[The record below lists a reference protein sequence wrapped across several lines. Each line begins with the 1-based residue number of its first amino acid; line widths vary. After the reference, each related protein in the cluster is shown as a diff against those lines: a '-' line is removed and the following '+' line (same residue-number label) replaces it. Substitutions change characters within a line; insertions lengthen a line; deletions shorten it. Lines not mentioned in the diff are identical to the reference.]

1 MRKTIA
7 AVLVAAL
14 LWFVM
19 FSPWTAPHINFWY
32 TMTCSALTLTT
43 LSTIWCREWLK
54 DLRFSPRAVAAG
66 LSIAFVL
73 WWVFWTGD
81 KVSQWMFGFARGQV
95 DMIYSMKGSTPPA
108 VIAVL
113 LLLVIGPAE
122 EIFWRGFIQRRM
134 MARWGANAGLVAAT
148 ACYTLVHL
156 PSLNFLLIVAAGV
169 VAAAGASSIDSSRKA
184 SRPSSSPMPYGTPAP
199 SFSSPSDRTQKG
211 ERPTVLPLIFS
222 CEKELTV
229 MR

>member
-32 TMTCSALTLTT
+32 TMTCAALTITT
-43 LSTIWCREWLK
+43 LSTIWCREWL
-54 DLRFSPRAVAAG
+54 
-66 LSIAFVL
+66 
-73 WWVFWTGD
+73 
-81 KVSQWMFGFARGQV
+81 
-95 DMIYSMKGSTPPA
+95 IYSMKGGTPPA
-108 VIAVL
+108 VIALL

-134 MARWGANAGLVAAT
+134 MARWGANAGLIAAT

-156 PSLNFLLIVAAGV
+156 PSLNFMLIVAAGV
-169 VAAAGASSIDSSRKA
+169 VGGCWGLIYRFFPRSLTALIISHAVWDACA
-184 SRPSSSPMPYGTPAP
+184 
-199 SFSSPSDRTQKG
+199 F
-211 ERPTVLPLIFS
+211 VLFPF
-222 CEKELTV
+222 
-229 MR
+229 

>member
-7 AVLVAAL
+7 AVLIAAL

-43 LSTIWCREWLK
+43 LSTVWCREWLK

-81 KVSQWMFGFARGQV
+81 KVSQWMFDFARGQV
-95 DMIYSMKGSTPPA
+95 DMIYSMKGRTPPA
-108 VIAVL
+108 VIGVL

-156 PSLNFLLIVAAGV
+156 PSLNFMLIVAAGV
-169 VAAAGASSIDSSRKA
+169 VGGCWGLIYRFFPQA

-199 SFSSPSDRTQKG
+199 SSSSPSDRTQKG
-211 ERPTVLPLIFS
+211 ERPTVLPLVFS

>member
-43 LSTIWCREWLK
+43 LSTVWCREWLK

-95 DMIYSMKGSTPPA
+95 DMIYSMKGGTPPA

-134 MARWGANAGLVAAT
+134 MARWGANAGLVAST

-156 PSLNFLLIVAAGV
+156 PSLNFMLIVAAG
-169 VAAAGASSIDSSRKA
+169 S
-184 SRPSSSPMPYGTPAP
+184 
-199 SFSSPSDRTQKG
+199 
-211 ERPTVLPLIFS
+211 
-222 CEKELTV
+222 
-229 MR
+229 